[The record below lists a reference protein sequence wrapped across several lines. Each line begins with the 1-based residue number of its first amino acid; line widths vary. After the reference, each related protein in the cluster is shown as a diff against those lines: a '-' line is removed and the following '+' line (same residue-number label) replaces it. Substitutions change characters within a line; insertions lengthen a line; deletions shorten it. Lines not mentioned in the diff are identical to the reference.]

1 MQRAE
6 FNTIQICTVWIVLF
20 LLSSCSQEQV
30 KDEYGQLL
38 NEKISILCKTKEGR
52 PYVISGFQNKKSAM
66 IAMKNIWKRYDY
78 EYESNLSGDQCL
90 LLKMDEK

>member
-1 MQRAE
+1 MHRAE
-6 FNTIQICTVWIVLF
+6 FNIIKICTVWIVLF

-30 KDEYGQLL
+30 KNEYGQLL

-52 PYVISGFQNKKSAM
+52 PYVISGFQNKTSA
-66 IAMKNIWKRYDY
+66 INALKDIWERYNY
-78 EYESNLSGDQCL
+78 EYESNLSGDECL